1 MQDPSIDQSISDC
14 TTSLRIL
21 NYCSRI
27 VQQNM
32 ANKLKKP
39 SSPPS
44 DPFADSSSNTTT
56 PKIKDESAIASSIS
70 FRESEWI
77 IAQVNNDSKKND
89 YYYYYYLF
97 SLLLSLLSKYIH
109 KNMKKKSHSYSLL
122 LLLTRK

>member
-27 VQQNM
+27 AQQNM

-44 DPFADSSSNTTT
+44 DPFANNSSNTTT

-77 IAQVNNDSKKND
+77 IAQVNNISEKND
-89 YYYYYYLF
+89 YYYYLLL
-97 SLLLSLLSKYIH
+97 LLLSKHIY
-109 KNMKKKSHSYSLL
+109 KNMKKKMSHSYSLL
-122 LLLTRK
+122 LIITRK